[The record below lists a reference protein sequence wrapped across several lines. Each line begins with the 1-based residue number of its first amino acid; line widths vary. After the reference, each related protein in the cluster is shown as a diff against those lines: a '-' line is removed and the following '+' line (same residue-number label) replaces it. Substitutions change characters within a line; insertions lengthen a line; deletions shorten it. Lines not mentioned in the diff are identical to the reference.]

1 MIKLIICICG
11 PTAVGKTKLSI
22 ELAKKYNAEIINYDS
37 VQIYKDMNIA
47 SAKVTEEEKEGIPH
61 HLIDIKEYDQDYSVY
76 DYQIDARNKIKELE
90 DKGKN
95 IIFVGGTGLYLKATL
110 FDYKFQSD
118 EEVPDINLDNKE
130 LLYAIHNMDPDSKVD
145 PNNRRRLIREY
156 INLKSGVDNK
166 KGNNLLY
173 KNVYFIGLE
182 TSRDILY
189 DRINKRVD
197 IMLKNGLL
205 EEAKYFYKKKHTKA
219 VMTPIGYKELFK
231 YFTNEISLE
240 EATDLIKKNSRHYAK
255 RQFTFF
261 KNQFNIK
268 WFETNYEDFSKT
280 VNEVINYIEGEKL
293 NGKNRK

>member
-37 VQIYKDMNIA
+37 VQIYKGMDIA
-47 SAKVTEEEKEGIPH
+47 SAKVTEEEKEGIIH
-61 HLIDIKEYDQDYSVY
+61 HLIDIKNYDQDYSVY

-90 DKGKN
+90 EKGKN

-130 LLYAIHNMDPDSKVD
+130 LLYAINEMDPDSKVD

-182 TSRDILY
+182 TPRDILY
-189 DRINKRVD
+189 DRINKRVE

-205 EEAKYFYKKKHTKA
+205 EEAKYFFKKKKTKA
-219 VMTPIGYKELFK
+219 IMTPIGYKELFK

-255 RQFTFF
+255 RQFTFY

-268 WFETNYEDFSKT
+268 WFDTNYEDFSKT
-280 VNEVINYIEGEKL
+280 VNSVINYIEGEE
-293 NGKNRK
+293 

>member
-37 VQIYKDMNIA
+37 VQIYKGMDIA
-47 SAKVTEEEKEGIPH
+47 SAKVTREEKEGIIH
-61 HLIDIKEYDQDYSVY
+61 HLIDIKNYNQDYSVY

-90 DKGKN
+90 EKGKN

-110 FDYKFQSD
+110 FDYKFLSD

-130 LLYAIHNMDPDSKVD
+130 LLYAINEMDPESKVD

-173 KNVYFIGLE
+173 KNVYFVGLE
-182 TSRDILY
+182 TPRDILY

-205 EEAKYFYKKKHTKA
+205 EEAKYFFKKKRTKA
-219 VMTPIGYKELFK
+219 IMTPIGYKELFK

-268 WFETNYEDFSKT
+268 WFNTNYDNFNET
-280 VNEVINYIEGEKL
+280 VNEVINYIEDGY
-293 NGKNRK
+293 GKDRK

>member
-1 MIKLIICICG
+1 VIKLIICICG

-22 ELAKKYNAEIINYDS
+22 ELAKKYQAEIINYDS
-37 VQIYKDMNIA
+37 VQIYKGMDIA
-47 SAKVTEEEKEGIPH
+47 SAKVTEEEKEGIIH
-61 HLIDIKEYDQDYSVY
+61 HLIDIKEYKDNYSVY
-76 DYQIDARNKIKELE
+76 DYQIDARNKIKELQE
-90 DKGKN
+90 KGKN

-130 LLYAIHNMDPDSKVD
+130 LLYAINVMNPDSKVD

-166 KGNNLLY
+166 QGNNLIY
-173 KNVYFIGLE
+173 DNVYFIGLE
-182 TSRDILY
+182 TDRDILY

-197 IMLKNGLL
+197 IMIENGLL
-205 EEAKYFYKKKHTKA
+205 DEAKKFYNKKDKTKSI
-219 VMTPIGYKELFK
+219 MTPIGYKELFK
-231 YFTNEISLE
+231 YFDKEISYE
-240 EATDLIKKNSRHYAK
+240 EAIDLIKKNSRHYAK

-268 WFETNYEDFSKT
+268 WFNTNYEDFNKT
-280 VNEVINYIEGEKL
+280 IDSVIEYIEGEI
-293 NGKNRK
+293 

>member
-130 LLYAIHNMDPDSKVD
+130 LLYAIKTMDPDSKVD

-197 IMLKNGLL
+197 MMLKNGLL

-240 EATDLIKKNSRHYAK
+240 EATELIKKNSRHYAK
-255 RQFTFF
+255 RQFTFY

-268 WFETNYEDFSKT
+268 WFNTDYDNFDNT
-280 VNEVINYIEGEKL
+280 VNEVIKYIEG
-293 NGKNRK
+293 

>member
-37 VQIYKDMNIA
+37 VQIYKDMDIA
-47 SAKVTEEEKEGIPH
+47 SAKVTEEEKEGIVH
-61 HLIDIKEYDQDYSVY
+61 HLIDIKNYDEDYSVY

-130 LLYAIHNMDPDSKVD
+130 LLYAINEMDPDSKVD

-231 YFTNEISLE
+231 YFDKEITLE
-240 EATDLIKKNSRHYAK
+240 EATELIKKNSRHYAK
-255 RQFTFF
+255 RQFTFY

-268 WFETNYEDFSKT
+268 WFNTNYEDFNNT
-280 VNEVINYIEGEKL
+280 VNEVINYLEDT
-293 NGKNRK
+293 NGNIN